1 VRDPE
6 FIAERLEVIKLG
18 RRCAPAAAC
27 ELLAQMLQQ
36 DVAMRITAMQALAHP
51 NLYPN
56 PKPNPSPNSNPDP
69 KP

>member
-1 VRDPE
+1 MRDSE

-36 DVAMRITAMQALAHP
+36 DAAMRITATQALEHP
-51 NLYPN
+51 NPN
-56 PKPNPSPNSNPDP
+56 PNSNPSPKAKPDP